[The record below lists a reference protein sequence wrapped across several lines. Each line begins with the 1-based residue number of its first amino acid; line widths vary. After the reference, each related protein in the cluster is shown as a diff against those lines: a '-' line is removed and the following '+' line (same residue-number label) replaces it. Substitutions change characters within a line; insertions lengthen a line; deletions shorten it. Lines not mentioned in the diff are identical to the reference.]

1 MFVIDGVLDGAY
13 QIANATIKAIKLSIL
28 RDQFKAH

>member
-1 MFVIDGVLDGAY
+1 MFVIDGVLEGAH
-13 QIANATIKAIKLSIL
+13 QITNATIKAIKLPIL